1 MTPRDLLLELLF
13 EPLPGALVPAAAA
26 RLAELAGEELSRSG
40 LTCAQAEVYG
50 TCRRLALYVP
60 GVQAGAAAKALPA
73 ALARALERL
82 DLPGSRSWDAS
93 GFRFPRPVRGLLALH
108 GERLVSFS
116 AAGLKSGRVT
126 EGHEAAG
133 PKRVTLASAEKYFK
147 ALEHAS
153 VLVKDG
159 ERLAAMKAALDAA
172 SRRMKLGIELHEE
185 TLREALYSC
194 EYPSPVI
201 SGFCHD
207 FLRLPPERLRA
218 ALRSLLFFPVSDDN
232 GRLQPYFAAFRD
244 GVSRGQRNVEDGY
257 RAALESV
264 LASTANH

>member
-1 MTPRDLLLELLF
+1 MTRDLLLELLF
-13 EPLPGALVPAAAA
+13 EPLPAALVPAAAA
-26 RLAELAGEELSRSG
+26 RLRELAREELSRSG
-40 LTCAQAEVYG
+40 ITCPQPEVYG
-50 TCRRLALYVP
+50 TCRRLALHVP
-60 GVQAGAAAKALPA
+60 GVPSGAAKALPA
-73 ALARALERL
+73 PLGRALERL
-82 DLPGSRSWDAS
+82 DLPGSRAWDAS
-93 GFRFPRPVRGLLALH
+93 GFRSPRPVRGLLALH
-108 GERLVSFS
+108 GERLVSFA
-116 AAGLKSGRVT
+116 AAGLRSGRVT

-185 TLREALYSC
+185 TLREVLYSC

-218 ALRSLLFFPVSDDN
+218 ALRSLRFFPVSDDN
-232 GRLQPYFAAFRD
+232 GRPQPYFAAFRD

-257 RAALESV
+257 RAALESI
-264 LASTANH
+264 LASTTSN